1 MANSECLAAY
11 VCSGS
16 VLLPAAD
23 FWGQLLPL
31 HGTPSYRSVLFFVSA
46 SLLYH

>member
-1 MANSECLAAY
+1 LPMADSGKPSC

-23 FWGQLLPL
+23 FWG
-31 HGTPSYRSVLFFVSA
+31 
-46 SLLYH
+46 